1 MTMTHDDD
9 DDGIILPALADDLE
23 LVAALC
29 KMMQVM
35 RNMVVPKALNNWRH
49 ATVPELT
56 PEWKAF
62 NEAVL

>member
-29 KMMQVM
+29 KRQSFSPCQWPFEIQCHI
-35 RNMVVPKALNNWRH
+35 PK
-49 ATVPELT
+49 EQD
-56 PEWKAF
+56 
-62 NEAVL
+62 AVLTTFLSLPKI